1 MTMTMRRWEL
11 DGVGR
16 DRLNLRGRPIPSPGR
31 REVLVKVAAVA
42 LNHRDK
48 MVVESGRGLPLAFPF
63 TPASDLSGQIV
74 ALGEDAGRFALGERV
89 ISTFTPEWIDGA
101 RPGTAR
107 TPAYRTL
114 SGFFPGVLA

>member
-31 REVLVKVAAVA
+31 CEVLVKVAAVA

-48 MVVESGRGLPLAFPF
+48 MVIESGRGLPLAFPF
-63 TPASDLSGQIV
+63 TPGWPRHV
-74 ALGEDAGRFALGERV
+74 ALRQAAGEGPLHLAVTGRWRRRDLG
-89 ISTFTPEWIDGA
+89 
-101 RPGTAR
+101 
-107 TPAYRTL
+107 
-114 SGFFPGVLA
+114 LAVGLHA